1 MPNWCNNEL
10 TISHPDKAM
19 IDRAINAWNSGK
31 FLDEFIPVPFDLKE
45 TIKGFLGGNDQ
56 KELEEKQ
63 KRNVEQYGHATWW
76 DFCVSEWGTKWDIGR
91 SQDYDNEPTIL
102 TDNSFHVYF
111 DSAWSPPVN
120 AYYKLEEM
128 GFKIEAYYFEGG
140 ICFWGE
146 FKDGE
151 DHEFSAESYDRIPTD
166 IREMF
171 GIEPPE
177 DEEENEEVKEIQ
189 E

>member
-19 IDRAINAWNSGK
+19 IDRAINAWNTGR

-63 KRNVEQYGHATWW
+63 RRNVEQYGYATWW
-76 DFCVSEWGTKWDIGR
+76 DYCVNEWGTKWDIGK

-102 TDNSFHVYF
+102 SDNSFSVYF

-120 AYYKLEEM
+120 AYYKLVDM

-140 ICFWGE
+140 IGFWGE

-151 DHEFSAESYDRIPTD
+151 DHEFSASSYDRIPTD